1 MHVLSARAH
10 DWPRI
15 RVGNGRRRHHM
26 SMLRNNADTK
36 AQGARGA
43 CALRADLLCKVA
55 SGCAHLLANLNEEVY
70 TCIQL
75 AGSMGLVTVVIIVH
89 RRQLAIK

>member
-15 RVGNGRRRHHM
+15 RVGNGRRHHM
-26 SMLRNNADTK
+26 SMLRNNADAK
-36 AQGARGA
+36 AQGVRGA

-55 SGCAHLLANLNEEVY
+55 SDCAHLLANLNEEAY
-70 TCIQL
+70 TCVQL
-75 AGSMGLVTVVIIVH
+75 AGSMGLVPVVIVL